1 MEEIHKT
8 FRPWDAAA
16 NATRL
21 YSPASELPEDELV
34 FFLLETVPQ
43 LNLSAFYSQYAET
56 RGAPPFDVEL
66 MCTLLAY
73 SYCVGV
79 FSSRKIAAACERN
92 LAFKAI
98 VGSDPPDFRTI
109 SDFRKLHLDA
119 FGDLF
124 IEVLRLAGELRMVKL
139 GNLALDGSKFNA
151 DASRHKAM
159 SYGYMTKEVERLRG
173 EIDELLKRAGQ
184 ADAEEDAVL
193 GSRRGDELPEELK
206 RREDRL
212 AAISE
217 AMSRLEEQARRRAD
231 AQRARREADDAQRE
245 AEGKKRRGPTPAPV
259 TETPEDKAQTNF
271 TDPDAK
277 IMKRANKG
285 FDYCYNAQAV
295 VDEEH
300 QIIVGAEATADANDK
315 QQAVPMVEATLETLQ
330 QAGIDRPTEGDA
342 PDAAPQSIPIS
353 MDSGYFSEEAVG
365 ELELLPVDP
374 HVATGRQKHNTPPS
388 DDGTDEPAGD
398 ANAKERMAH
407 KLRTPA
413 GRACYAKRKQIVEPV
428 FGQMKHVRGFRQF
441 LLRGLNKV
449 RAEWKLICLTHN
461 LLKIWRHQCALS

>member
-1 MEEIHKT
+1 M
-8 FRPWDAAA
+8 
-16 NATRL
+16 
-21 YSPASELPEDELV
+21 
-34 FFLLETVPQ
+34 
-43 LNLSAFYSQYAET
+43 
-56 RGAPPFDVEL
+56 G
-66 MCTLLAY
+66 
-73 SYCVGV
+73 G

-92 LAFKAI
+92 LAVRAI

-124 IEVLRLAGELRMVKL
+124 VEVLRLAGELEMVKL

-151 DASRHKAM
+151 NASRHKAM

-173 EIDELLKRAGQ
+173 EIEELLKRAGQ
-184 ADAEEDAVL
+184 VDAEEDAAL

-212 AAISE
+212 AAITE
-217 AMSRLEEQARRRAD
+217 AMGRLEEEARRKAD
-231 AQRARREADDAQRE
+231 AERQHREATDAQRE
-245 AEGKKRRGPTPAPV
+245 AEGKKRRGRAPAPV
-259 TETPEDKAQTNF
+259 TETPPDKAQTNF

-277 IMKRANKG
+277 IMKRSNKG

-330 QAGIDRPTEGDA
+330 QAGIDWPTVGDQQDA
-342 PDAAPQSIPIS
+342 PAQSVPIS
-353 MDSGYFSEEAVG
+353 MDSGYFSEEAVD
-365 ELELLPVDP
+365 ELESLPIDP
-374 HVATGRQKHNTPPS
+374 HVATGRQKHNRPPS
-388 DDGTDEPAGD
+388 ADGTDEPPAS
-398 ANAKERMAH
+398 ASVKERMTH

-461 LLKIWRHQCALS
+461 LLKIWRHRCALS